1 MSSRPMVTTVA
12 RDLSQAVRSELSRQR
27 AFIKRPLLVAAGV
40 SAAGVGLVLATA
52 KLAALPVDD
61 LVRDTF
67 AVAGVPIYIGLLSN
81 MGIMAW
87 AAAATLWLFGWGL
100 LRQLAPAHYLRR
112 FMLASGLL
120 TLTLLVDDA
129 FMLHELVLPEVLGIP
144 ERVVLLGYVAAGLL
158 YIVAGWE
165 GFLKTNFL
173 PGLVAGL
180 LLGASLGIDFVANF
194 GPIESLVEDSLK
206 FAGIIFWLVY
216 TQTVVAQVVAEQRVT
231 GQPESWRAETQRPT
245 P

>member
-1 MSSRPMVTTVA
+1 MSSRPMVTTAA
-12 RDLSQAVRSELSRQR
+12 RDLSQAVRAELSRQR

-40 SAAGVGLVLATA
+40 SAAGIGLVLATA

-67 AVAGVPIYIGLLSN
+67 AVTNAPIYIGLLSN

-100 LRQLAPAHYLRR
+100 LRQFAPAHHLQR

-129 FMLHELVLPEVLGIP
+129 FMLHELVLPEALGIP
-144 ERVVLLGYVAAGLL
+144 ERVVLLGYVVGGLL
-158 YIVAGWE
+158 YILAGWE
-165 GFLKTNFL
+165 GFLKTNYL
-173 PGLVAGL
+173 PALVAGFF
-180 LLGASLGIDFVANF
+180 LGASLGIDMVADF
-194 GPIESLVEDSLK
+194 GPIESLIEDGLK

-216 TQTVVAQVVAEQRVT
+216 TQTVVAQVVVEVSEAGRPGAQRV
-231 GQPESWRAETQRPT
+231 
-245 P
+245 